1 MNTVERVKMICKE
14 RKIPLSRLERECG
27 FANGYISQLKKGS
40 IPADRLQMIAD
51 YLGMDIKE
59 LLGVQTGAQGDKYYL
74 TIETKQIA
82 QEAFDD
88 PMTKA
93 LLDARRGARP
103 EDVQMAI
110 NLLIRLKET
119 NPDG

>member
-59 LLGVQTGAQGDKYYL
+59 LLGVQTGAHGDEYYL

>member
-27 FANGYISQLKKGS
+27 FANGYISQLKRGS
-40 IPADRLQMIAD
+40 IPADRLQIIAA

-59 LLGVQTGAQGDKYYL
+59 LLGVQTSAQENEYYL
-74 TIETKQIA
+74 TVETKQIA

-110 NLLIRLKET
+110 NLLLRLKET

>member
-1 MNTVERVKMICKE
+1 MNAVERVKMICKE

-40 IPADRLQMIAD
+40 IPADRLQIIAD

-59 LLGVQTGAQGDKYYL
+59 LLGVQTSAQENEYYL
-74 TIETKQIA
+74 TVETKQIA

-110 NLLIRLKET
+110 NLLLRLKET

>member
-1 MNTVERVKMICKE
+1 M
-14 RKIPLSRLERECG
+14 
-27 FANGYISQLKKGS
+27 
-40 IPADRLQMIAD
+40 
-51 YLGMDIKE
+51 
-59 LLGVQTGAQGDKYYL
+59 LGVQTGAQGDEYYL

>member
-27 FANGYISQLKKGS
+27 FANGYISQLKRGS
-40 IPADRLQMIAD
+40 IPADRLQIIAD

-59 LLGVQTGAQGDKYYL
+59 LLGVQTSAQENEYYL
-74 TIETKQIA
+74 TVETKQIA

-110 NLLIRLKET
+110 NLLLRLKET

>member
-14 RKIPLSRLERECG
+14 RKIPLSRLERDCG
-27 FANGYISQLKKGS
+27 FANGYISQLKRGS
-40 IPADRLQMIAD
+40 IPADRLQIIAD

-59 LLGVQTGAQGDKYYL
+59 LLGVQTSAQENEYYL
-74 TIETKQIA
+74 TVETKQIA

-110 NLLIRLKET
+110 NLLLRLKET

>member
-14 RKIPLSRLERECG
+14 RKIPLSRLERECS

-40 IPADRLQMIAD
+40 IPADRLQIIAD

-59 LLGVQTGAQGDKYYL
+59 LLGVQTSAQENEYYL
-74 TIETKQIA
+74 TVETKQIA

-110 NLLIRLKET
+110 NLLLRLKET
-119 NPDG
+119 NQDG

>member
-14 RKIPLSRLERECG
+14 RKIPISRLERDCG

-40 IPADRLQMIAD
+40 IPDDRLQKIAD
-51 YLGMDIKE
+51 YFGMTVNE
-59 LLGVQTGAQGDKYYL
+59 LLGVQKDAQEEEYYL
-74 TIETKQIA
+74 NIETKRIA
-82 QEAFDD
+82 QEAFED
-88 PMTKA
+88 PMTRA
-93 LLDARRGARP
+93 LLDARRGAKP

>member
-40 IPADRLQMIAD
+40 IPADRLQIIAD

-59 LLGVQTGAQGDKYYL
+59 LLGVQTSAQENEYYL
-74 TIETKQIA
+74 TVETKQIA

-110 NLLIRLKET
+110 NLLLRLKET